1 MLRAIACSVFRWCN
15 RIQFNAW
22 QLKAWPQIR
31 VSIRDLWTQR
41 GRQISE
47 YAIGV
52 DVLGRQPDFESKT
65 DASVRVAVARLRG
78 KLKEFYEEES
88 QFPLRVTIPRGSHEL
103 KWSYE
108 PPSEMEPAPQAKR
121 AFPAGGVSIALAV
134 ALLGW
139 ALAALYIE
147 NRTLKASVASLPA
160 PAPLPRFWRSF
171 LSGARPVV
179 VSVPNPLYLVW
190 PNRIHTRDLKVSR
203 FADWPSSPFFADLA
217 KHWGEPTPSQTYV
230 GAVEM
235 LAATRLVQYLE
246 RSGQQVELVGSS
258 RFSADAFASQNTI
271 SLGMPR
277 TAAYLDRLL
286 ERTNFYLAQ
295 VRAGYCA
302 ESKSPSRRSLGICA
316 AAFLRRTRD
325 SSWDPDLFVGKARK
339 NPLSSTDWEYPNGM
353 TPLMISVEGLKQIE
367 EQWVKGG
374 SPEGWE
380 MVIKAEILRDTAL
393 KAWPVAFRAI
403 PADFWK

>member
-1 MLRAIACSVFRWCN
+1 MAAEGLAPNQSEHPGAEDCFR
-15 RIQFNAW
+15 
-22 QLKAWPQIR
+22 QICESDAFR
-31 VSIRDLWTQR
+31 SAPAMRNLLNYLWTQR

-103 KWSYE
+103 KWSYA
-108 PPSEMEPAPQAKR
+108 PPSEMEPAPQPAKR

-134 ALLGW
+134 ALVGW
-139 ALAALYIE
+139 AMVALYTE
-147 NRTLKASVASLPA
+147 NRTLRASVASLPA

-179 VSVPNPLYLVW
+179 VIVPNPLYLVW
-190 PNRIHTRDLKVSR
+190 PNRIYTRDLKVSR

-246 RSGQQVELVGSS
+246 RGQQVELVDSS

-295 VRAGYCA
+295 VEPDIVR
-302 ESKSPSRRSLGICA
+302 SR
-316 AAFLRRTRD
+316 
-325 SSWDPDLFVGKARK
+325 
-339 NPLSSTDWEYPNGM
+339 NPLQAEPSEFVQQRFSAEHAIHPGILICL
-353 TPLMISVEGLKQIE
+353 PAR
-367 EQWVKGG
+367 
-374 SPEGWE
+374 PE
-380 MVIKAEILRDTAL
+380 KPAL
-393 KAWPVAFRAI
+393 FY
-403 PADFWK
+403 